1 MIRKLLTS
9 IAAAAAVIGTSFIA
23 ANPVKAGGCYPSLV
37 AGVMVPI
44 IRETGNVPMAAQAA
58 REEGYLEV
66 TESCTYR
73 TISYIKRYAN
83 VIY

>member
-1 MIRKLLTS
+1 
-9 IAAAAAVIGTSFIA
+9 
-23 ANPVKAGGCYPSLV
+23 
-37 AGVMVPI
+37 MVPI
-44 IRETGNVPMAAQAA
+44 IRETGNIPMAAQAA

>member
-1 MIRKLLTS
+1 
-9 IAAAAAVIGTSFIA
+9 
-23 ANPVKAGGCYPSLV
+23 
-37 AGVMVPI
+37 MVPI
-44 IRETGNVPMAAQAA
+44 ICETGNIPMAAKAT

>member
-1 MIRKLLTS
+1 
-9 IAAAAAVIGTSFIA
+9 
-23 ANPVKAGGCYPSLV
+23 
-37 AGVMVPI
+37 MVPI
-44 IRETGNVPMAAQAA
+44 IRETGNIPIAAQAA

-66 TESCTYR
+66 TISCTYR